1 MLAEAIVGRH
11 DLRDDDQNPVIATGE
26 TNGQGGRHSRD
37 VMDAPT
43 DVIPRVADAPEARTD
58 RIFADAM
65 RWLETQ
71 ADDLWTLTDTQPI
84 PLPQFPTTD
93 PDAPDSEVQVERER
107 ARDVAL
113 NRTPSRIDPRD
124 PEHLALLLDK
134 LQRWTPK
141 PKNPQERRD

>member
-11 DLRDDDQNPVIATGE
+11 DLHDDNQNPVIGTGE
-26 TNGQGGRHSRD
+26 KFGRGGRHRRD

-43 DVIPRVADAPEARTD
+43 DLIPRVAPVDSEAPTERILTDALRWFETPAAELRT
-58 RIFADAM
+58 
-65 RWLETQ
+65 LV
-71 ADDLWTLTDTQPI
+71 DTQPI
-84 PLPQFPTTD
+84 PQFPTTD
-93 PDAPDSEVQVERER
+93 PDREEQVEREQ

-113 NRTPSRIDPRD
+113 NRTPTAINPRD
-124 PEHLALLLDK
+124 PEHLALVLKK